1 MSHTHTLVTFNVPNH
16 LKNNFDELSKF
27 KRVSKTSILNQL
39 IEWYCRNERKEL
51 EGDDKLNHL
60 IQDLKIRNHVK
71 KTKVKKEPVIGTWG
85 QVKTPNDEL
94 EEWDPLIEP
103 VIENVSGDTDWNDP
117 SGLNGRW

>member
-1 MSHTHTLVTFNVPNH
+1 MSPTHTLVTFNVPNH

-60 IQDLKIRNHVK
+60 IQDLKIRNQVN
-71 KTKVKKEPVIGTWG
+71 KTKVKKESVIGTWG
-85 QVKTPNDEL
+85 QVKTPNDKL